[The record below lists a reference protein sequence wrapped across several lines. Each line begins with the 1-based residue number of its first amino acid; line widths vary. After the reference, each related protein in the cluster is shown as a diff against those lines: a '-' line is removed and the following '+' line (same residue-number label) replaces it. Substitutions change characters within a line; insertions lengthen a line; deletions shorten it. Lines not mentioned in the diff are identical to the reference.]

1 MKQQKIIELYYSNNM
16 NDDPDSMKIMNFIL
30 SVESELAINL
40 LELDIGKITDLDYI
54 KGLAVD

>member
-1 MKQQKIIELYYSNNM
+1 M